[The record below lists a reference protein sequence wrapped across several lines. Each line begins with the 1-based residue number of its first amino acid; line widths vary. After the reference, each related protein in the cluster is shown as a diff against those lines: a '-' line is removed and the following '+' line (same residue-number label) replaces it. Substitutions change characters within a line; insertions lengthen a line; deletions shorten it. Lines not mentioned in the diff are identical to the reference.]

1 MRSYYWDL
9 SGSMSMLHLYSH
21 QTAIFQSCLP
31 AKINIFDGFFTMDA
45 MSIPFC
51 LMNLTNGCTGNGL
64 LLAMVSVTRSSM
76 RLGFRH
82 VQTKCFARGTMLLE
96 RDLLQ
101 SM

>member
-1 MRSYYWDL
+1 
-9 SGSMSMLHLYSH
+9 MLHLYSH